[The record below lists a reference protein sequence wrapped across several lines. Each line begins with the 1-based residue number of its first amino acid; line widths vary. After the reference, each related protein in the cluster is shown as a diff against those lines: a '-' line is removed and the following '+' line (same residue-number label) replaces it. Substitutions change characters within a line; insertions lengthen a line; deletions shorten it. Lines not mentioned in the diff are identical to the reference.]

1 MQVGFKAFGVIIL
14 AVVCAQSVSAKD
26 TVDRRDI
33 AQSMG
38 QAFATGYVDAEIQ
51 RSCLIQATADN
62 REYVANKAECRESLS
77 ELQSV
82 LSENEGMADQI
93 DQVKRFRTQYGI

>member
-1 MQVGFKAFGVIIL
+1 MPVGFKGFGAVIL
-14 AVVCAQSVSAKD
+14 AVVCAQTVSAKE
-26 TVDRRDI
+26 TVDRGDI
-33 AQSMG
+33 AQVMG
-38 QAFATGYVDAEIQ
+38 QALATGYVDAEIQ
-51 RSCLIQATADN
+51 RSCLIRATADN
-62 REYVANKAECRESLS
+62 SEYVANKAECRESLS

>member
-1 MQVGFKAFGVIIL
+1 MQVCFKAIGAIIL
-14 AVVCAQSVSAKD
+14 AVVCAQSVSAKE
-26 TVDRRDI
+26 TINRRDI
-33 AQSMG
+33 AQVMG

-51 RSCLIQATADN
+51 RSCLMQVTADN

-77 ELQSV
+77 ELQTV
-82 LSENEGMADQI
+82 LSKNEGMADQM